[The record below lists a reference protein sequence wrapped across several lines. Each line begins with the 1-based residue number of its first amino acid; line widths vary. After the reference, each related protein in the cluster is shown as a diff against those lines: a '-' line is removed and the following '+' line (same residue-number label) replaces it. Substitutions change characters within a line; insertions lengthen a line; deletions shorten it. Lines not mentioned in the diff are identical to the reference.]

1 MSLTNPVSLVDSPF
15 TSRPPVTPDAASQP
29 YDPGD
34 WNSVRAQFLL
44 SPDLVHLSNFYLAS
58 NPTPV
63 RDAIT
68 NYRRAFDENP
78 HSFLDDNMF
87 AREEDKLWRT
97 VCAEAAEYVG
107 GHADEIALTTSTT
120 MGLALTYNG
129 LRLKPGQEVLT
140 TTHEFYPHHEAIRL
154 ATDKWGATMR
164 SVSLYDSSFDF
175 SPDEALDR
183 LRAAVRPETRVFGV
197 AWVHSN
203 TGVRLPMARV
213 ADTIAELNRNR
224 DEDDR
229 ILLVVDGVHGFGVA
243 DEDVAQMGCDFFSAG
258 THKWILGPR
267 GTGIMWA
274 TPENWA
280 LIQPTIPSLMSA
292 ETSAAWRQ
300 DRRPTGPTQ
309 ASWVSPGGFFSYEHQ
324 WAAAEAFRFVRQ
336 IGRKR
341 IQDRIAELN
350 GQIKEGLAAMDHV
363 TLHTPL
369 APELSAGIVT
379 FDVDGHSPQ
388 DVARILRENR
398 VIANS
403 TPYGVPH
410 VRLSAGIVN
419 FPEEIDVALNII
431 RSLKV

>member
-1 MSLTNPVSLVDSPF
+1 MSLTNPASLVDSPF
-15 TSRPPVTPDAASQP
+15 TSRPPVTPDAATQP

-87 AREEDKLWRT
+87 AREEDKLWRN

-203 TGVRLPMARV
+203 TGVRLPIASV

-419 FPEEIDVALNII
+419 FPEEIDVALNVI
-431 RSLKV
+431 RLLKA